1 MEQLVSGSQLRFTRA
16 EDSCMFP
23 WSDRR
28 KVQGF
33 CIFRLMVTH
42 RFIQEGRATKSL
54 WIISYRWEWVGPWAV
69 YLGGGGCGKRL
80 WNLLCCRLP
89 GWWWCHRVAWAS
101 FLSCV
106 KRGYFR
112 VVVRE
117 GQRVPIHEEHPQ
129 MDAPHLFQ
137 GPENDTRMN
146 PIATRMW
153 AQAHSCRAEY
163 ATCCRKISP
172 VPLWGEAHTPK
183 RRIATS
189 SLLWIR
195 PAVRAPSPSSS
206 HPLSCLRPTS
216 HRSFSVTNTVWHQQD
231 ARWPLM
237 PGGWGQTV
245 SGTLPVN
252 CKPDNRSSLVWI

>member
-1 MEQLVSGSQLRFTRA
+1 MEQLESGSQLRFTRA

-28 KVQGF
+28 EVQGF
-33 CIFRLMVTH
+33 CILRLMVTH
-42 RFIQEGRATKSL
+42 RFIQEGWATRSL
-54 WIISYRWEWVGPWAV
+54 WMISYRWECVVPCAL
-69 YLGGGGCGKRL
+69 YRGGCGCGNRL
-80 WNLLCCRLP
+80 WNLLCLSMARLMMVSSR
-89 GWWWCHRVAWAS
+89 C
-101 FLSCV
+101 LSCV
-106 KRGYFR
+106 KREYFR
-112 VVVRE
+112 VVMRE

-129 MDAPHLFQ
+129 MEAPHLSQ

-146 PIATRMW
+146 PIATGMW

-163 ATCCRKISP
+163 ATCCRRISP

-231 ARWPLM
+231 TRWPLM
-237 PGGWGQTV
+237 LGGWGRTV

-252 CKPDNRSSLVWI
+252 CKPDNRSLLVWI